1 MVVGDLM
8 LDVVLTPS
16 QPLELGTDVPGR
28 VAFRQGGSAATTA
41 RWLARLGVPTTFICA
56 VGRDAA
62 GRALIERVAAEH
74 VRVRAIRVSGARTGR
89 IGVVVAPDGERS
101 FVADRGAADRLTPD
115 DLRASWFERCRGAP
129 SPGVFAPDEAP
140 GRRRR
145 RSAARYARASG
156 ARVSVDLASVGPLL
170 ARGRR
175 GARSVLGSRAGSRV
189 RDRGRGRGAR
199 RPTRGALVE
208 LAPIAVV
215 KRGPRGATVL
225 AREGES
231 VLRFE
236 VATKPLP
243 ATDSTGAGDAFDA
256 GFLAGWLEAER
267 RGAALPAALQRA
279 ALAGHRAAA
288 RQLSSPAVGARPGMS
303 DTSDVLTLIDIA
315 PEVMDAL
322 SSRQAVVALEST
334 LISHGLPYP
343 QNVAVARAS
352 EAAVRL
358 AGAVPATVAIAGGR
372 VQVGLDD
379 DALERLATAPP
390 GTVLK
395 AARPSLGAALASG
408 GLAATTVSATMIAA
422 HAAGI
427 GVFATGGIGG
437 VHRGAVGGPRPSL
450 DISSDLEE
458 LSDAGRRGVRGAE
471 GDPRCAADTLEYL
484 ETRGVPVVAVG
495 TDELPGFYARG
506 SGIPAPL
513 AVPDVAAAARLI
525 AAHRALGL
533 DQRGPGLHA
542 GPGGGCAPR

>member
-8 LDVVLTPS
+8 LDVVLAPS

-62 GRALIERVAAEH
+62 GRALTERVAAEH

-115 DLRASWFERCRGAP
+115 DLRASWFERCAVLHLPAYSLLTKPLGDA
-129 SPGVFAPDEAP
+129 SLA
-140 GRRRR
+140 
-145 RSAARYARASG
+145 AARYARASG

-175 GARSVLGSRAGSRV
+175 GARSVLGEVAPDLVFATAGEAMALVGPRV
-189 RDRGRGRGAR
+189 ES
-199 RPTRGALVE
+199 LVE

-215 KRGPRGATVL
+215 KRGSRGATVL

-236 VATKPLP
+236 VATKPLARDRLHGRRRRLRCRVP
-243 ATDSTGAGDAFDA
+243 RG
-256 GFLAGWLEAER
+256 LARG
-267 RGAALPAALQRA
+267 GAAGRCAAGGPPAGGPCGAPGGGAAALESR
-279 ALAGHRAAA
+279 G
-288 RQLSSPAVGARPGMS
+288 GARPGMS

-315 PEVMDAL
+315 PEVVDAL

-395 AARPSLGAALASG
+395 AARPSWA
-408 GLAATTVSATMIAA
+408 
-422 HAAGI
+422 
-427 GVFATGGIGG
+427 
-437 VHRGAVGGPRPSL
+437 
-450 DISSDLEE
+450 
-458 LSDAGRRGVRGAE
+458 RRWR
-471 GDPRCAADTLEYL
+471 
-484 ETRGVPVVAVG
+484 
-495 TDELPGFYARG
+495 
-506 SGIPAPL
+506 
-513 AVPDVAAAARLI
+513 AAASR
-525 AAHRALGL
+525 R
-533 DQRGPGLHA
+533 RR
-542 GPGGGCAPR
+542 CPRR